1 MDKFLKV
8 VLLLFNELSIYYLK
22 PFNYIFYEVSH
33 MDRVH
38 FPHLTDGKVEDQRG
52 EGALLRFQ

>member
-8 VLLLFNELSIYYLK
+8 VLLLFNGLSIYYLK

-38 FPHLTDGKVEDQRG
+38 FRHLTDGKDQRG